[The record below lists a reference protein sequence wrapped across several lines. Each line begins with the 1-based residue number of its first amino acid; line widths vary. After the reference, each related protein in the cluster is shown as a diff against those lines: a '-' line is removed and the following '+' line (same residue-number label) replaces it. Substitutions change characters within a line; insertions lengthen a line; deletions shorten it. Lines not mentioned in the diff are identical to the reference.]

1 MNARQFEGLSEFS
14 NVGAPALWN
23 NIQRFYS
30 LEIIFE
36 EDLSPEEGFV
46 SIDGKRLGVINNVCV
61 VGLGYIGLPT
71 AAFIADAGISVL
83 GVDINEHHVEKI
95 NKGEM
100 PFFEPGFEAL
110 LKNVVAD
117 GHLKADTEVAE
128 ADAFIVAVPTPFN
141 EDYSVNMSYIEA
153 AAKNIAPVLQPGALV
168 VLESTSPPGT
178 TKRMAEIL
186 LAERPDLSI
195 DPESPNLLLVAHC
208 PERVLPGKIME
219 EMATNDRVIG
229 GLTPLATDRAQH
241 LYSSFCKGEML
252 LTDATTAEMAKLTE
266 NSFRDVNIAFAN
278 ELSIISD
285 KLGIDVWELI
295 ELANHHPRVNILNP
309 GPGVGGHCIAVDP
322 WFIVSSAE
330 EESKLIRTAREVN
343 DGKPF
348 YVIDK
353 ITEAVEAGNASSIAA
368 LGIAFKPD
376 IDDLRES
383 PALSI
388 VQQLAEKWP
397 EKEILVA
404 EPNVDVLPESL
415 NSFKNVKLVD
425 ASNAISSSPVVV
437 VLVDHTPFKSL
448 DKTALDGKNIVDTRG
463 MWS

>member
-1 MNARQFEGLSEFS
+1 MSFDEKQ
-14 NVGAPALWN
+14 
-23 NIQRFYS
+23 
-30 LEIIFE
+30 
-36 EDLSPEEGFV
+36 
-46 SIDGKRLGVINNVCV
+46 LGTINKVCV

-71 AAFIADAGISVL
+71 AAFIADSGISVL
-83 GVDINEHHVEKI
+83 GVDINESHVEKI

-110 LKNVVAD
+110 LKSVVAD
-117 GHLKADTEVAE
+117 GNLKADTEVAE

-141 EDYSVNMSYIEA
+141 DDYSVNMSYIEA
-153 AAKNIAPVLQPGALV
+153 AAKNIAPVLRPGALV

-178 TKRMAEIL
+178 TEKMAEIL
-186 LAERPDLSI
+186 LAERPDLST
-195 DPESPNLLLVAHC
+195 DPESANRLLVAHC

-219 EMATNDRVIG
+219 EMAANDRVIG
-229 GLTPLATDRAQH
+229 GLNPLSTAKAEQ
-241 LYSSFCKGEML
+241 LYSSFCNGEML
-252 LTDATTAEMAKLTE
+252 LTNATTAEMAKLTE

-285 KLGIDVWELI
+285 KLRIDVWELI

-322 WFIVSSAE
+322 WFIVSSAQE
-330 EESKLIRTAREVN
+330 EAKLIRTAREVN
-343 DGKPF
+343 DGKPA
-348 YVIDK
+348 YVIAK
-353 ITEAVEAGNASSIAA
+353 ITEAVEAEGAESIAA

-388 VQQLAEKWP
+388 VQQMAEKWP
-397 EKEILVA
+397 EKNILVA
-404 EPNVDVLPESL
+404 EPNVDALPENL
-415 NSFKNVKLVD
+415 TAYQNVQLVD
-425 ASNAISSSPVVV
+425 ASHAISSSPVVA
-437 VLVDHTPFKSL
+437 VLVDHTPFKSIE
-448 DKTALDGKNIVDTRG
+448 KSALEGKNVVDTRG